1 MDGYVTKPIDAAS
14 LLKTMGEFLARSSAP
29 PSVEEAPAG
38 TSSAPQ
44 PLPLDVKALLARCTG
59 KAAFAQKMLDKFSVQ
74 AATGVQSLMDALA
87 SKQIPEAE
95 RSAHTIK
102 GMAATVGA
110 EPLKRVAAEIE
121 LALRTAEMTDME
133 GKLAQL
139 KSELQRCTDA
149 LPELRV
155 QLQQA
160 AASGTTG
167 K

>member
-1 MDGYVTKPIDAAS
+1 
-14 LLKTMGEFLARSSAP
+14 
-29 PSVEEAPAG
+29 
-38 TSSAPQ
+38 
-44 PLPLDVKALLARCTG
+44 
-59 KAAFAQKMLDKFSVQ
+59 MLDKFSVQ
-74 AATGVQSLMDALA
+74 AATGVQSLMHALA